1 MNQYWKAK
9 AYAIA
14 MLLLV
19 IGGLNWGV
27 KSFMGKDLVTY
38 VTGRNVMLAN
48 AIFAVVGLAALAIGL
63 HRDSYLPFLGK
74 TLVPCE
80 VLQVQTPENAD
91 ISVQVI
97 VNPGDKVL
105 FWASEP
111 ANKDLHGIND
121 WQHAYLA
128 YRNAGVAVGDK
139 SGVATLKVRK
149 PQPYTVPM
157 KGELTPH
164 VHYRVCMGA
173 GMLGRVNTVKLDSKE
188 YFENYVEM
196 QESQEPVTEK
206 TAFDYVNPATALN
219 EVNTVTEKTLKQSLM
234 PQSGAPDEGNLT
246 AGTPVDNVFMA
257 VPSPLVGAMLD
268 EAFTGKGV

>member
-164 VHYRVCMGA
+164 VHYRVCMGE

-196 QESQEPVTEK
+196 QESHEPVTEK

-234 PQSGAPDEGNLT
+234 PQGGAPDESNLT
-246 AGTPVDNVFMA
+246 AGTPIDNVFMA

>member
-111 ANKDLHGIND
+111 ANKDLHIIND

-149 PQPYTVPM
+149 PQPYTVPI

-164 VHYRVCMGA
+164 VHYRVCMGE

-196 QESQEPVTEK
+196 QESHEPVTEK

-234 PQSGAPDEGNLT
+234 PQGGAPDEGNLT